1 MFGFGKKETKVFKV
15 DGMHC
20 PRCSGAVKTALEKLK
35 LKADIDLEQG
45 TVTVCGVKVDAGVI
59 QNAVEAC
66 GFDFKG
72 EVK

>member
-15 DGMHC
+15 DGMAC
-20 PRCSGAVKTALEKLK
+20 PRCSAAVKTALEKLK
-35 LKADIDLEQG
+35 LKADIDLEKG
-45 TVTVCGVKVDAGVI
+45 TVTVCGAAIDENTI
-59 QNAVEAC
+59 QGAVEAC

>member
-1 MFGFGKKETKVFKV
+1 MFGFGKKETKIFKV
-15 DGMHC
+15 DGMAC

-35 LKADIDLEQG
+35 LKVEIDLEKG
-45 TVTVCGVKVDAGVI
+45 TVTVCGAKLDEERIKAT
-59 QNAVEAC
+59 VEAC